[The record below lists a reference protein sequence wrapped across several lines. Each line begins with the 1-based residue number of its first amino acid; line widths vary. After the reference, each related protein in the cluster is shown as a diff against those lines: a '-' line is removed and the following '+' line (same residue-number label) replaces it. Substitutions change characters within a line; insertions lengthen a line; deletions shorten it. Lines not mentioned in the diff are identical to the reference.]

1 MLLGT
6 LPLGHVNCHVRSMT
20 TQRQLCYKKGE
31 DTIWR
36 ERNANCSSHPGQ
48 ELDVSEDGFLD
59 ITEPAG
65 MMRRRT
71 KNQLTSELKP

>member
-1 MLLGT
+1 MLLGI
-6 LPLGHVNCHVRSMT
+6 LALGHVNCHVRSMT
-20 TQRQLCYKKGE
+20 TQRQLSYKKGE
-31 DTIWR
+31 DTILR
-36 ERNANCSSHPGQ
+36 KAQTVLAIPGQ
-48 ELDVSEDGFLD
+48 EQDVSEEGILD